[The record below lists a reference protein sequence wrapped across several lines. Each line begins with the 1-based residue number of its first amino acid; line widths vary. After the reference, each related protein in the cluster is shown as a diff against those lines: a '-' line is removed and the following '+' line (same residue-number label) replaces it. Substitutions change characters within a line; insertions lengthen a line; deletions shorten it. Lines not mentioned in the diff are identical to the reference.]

1 RSIDSAFRTGWQAD
15 YPGLYNF
22 LGPLYAT
29 NAGSNAGDYSSE
41 EFDGLLQEGIST
53 THPDEANELFTQA
66 QEVLLKDLPAIP
78 LWYQNAVGGWSENV
92 DNVEFGWNSVP
103 LFEEITKDGEG
114 PVLVNGTE
122 PQNPLIPTSTNEVGG
137 GKILDAIFAGLVRYQ
152 ADGSVEN
159 DVAES

>member
-1 RSIDSAFRTGWQAD
+1 D
-15 YPGLYNF
+15 
-22 LGPLYAT
+22 
-29 NAGSNAGDYSSE
+29 
-41 EFDGLLQEGIST
+41 
-53 THPDEANELFTQA
+53 PDEANELFTQA

-122 PQNPLIPTSTNEVGG
+122 PQNPLIPTSTNEVRGEIG
-137 GKILDAIFAGLVRYQ
+137 RASCRERAYIRRV
-152 ADGSVEN
+152 DG
-159 DVAES
+159 